1 MSSPIDNVHILILD
15 ALDNLYDVTQNKDS
29 LIIVQNLLNKASE
42 ILNTITV
49 DDTSDNN
56 ASNNEN
62 DDENGNYDYDSD
74 ASFTD
79 EQRSFIKNNAHE
91 LFLKKYSLV
100 PTFQN
105 QYYDPNRDL
114 E

>member
-1 MSSPIDNVHILILD
+1 MSSPIDNVHTLLLD

-29 LIIVQNLLNKASE
+29 LIFVQNLLNKASE

-49 DDTSDNN
+49 DNTSDNDLF
-56 ASNNEN
+56 EIN
-62 DDENGNYDYDSD
+62 DEKGNYDYDSD

-79 EQRSFIKNNAHE
+79 EQRSYIKNKAHE

-100 PTFQN
+100 PTFKN

>member
-1 MSSPIDNVHILILD
+1 MSSPIDNVHSLLLD

-29 LIIVQNLLNKASE
+29 LIFVQTLLHKASE

-49 DDTSDNN
+49 DDTSDND
-56 ASNNEN
+56 AFEIN
-62 DDENGNYDYDSD
+62 DDKGDCDYDSD
-74 ASFTD
+74 SSFTD
-79 EQRSFIKNNAHE
+79 EQRSFIKNKSHE

-100 PTFQN
+100 PTFLH
-105 QYYDPNRDL
+105 QYYDPNRDIDT